1 MESVVL
7 IPPAPL
13 KKNNGLPSQG
23 FCNRY
28 CDSLENVLFLQAKQK
43 HKMMTAVQI
52 NAELFRTMSEIADD
66 EGLMM
71 KLLKYAKKLA
81 ATKEDETLVSKEE
94 FMASLDRGEEE
105 YKQGQ
110 CVRLLPG
117 ESVSDMLRRSGY

>member
-1 MESVVL
+1 MIL
-7 IPPAPL
+7 WL
-13 KKNNGLPSQG
+13 HQ
-23 FCNRY
+23 
-28 CDSLENVLFLQAKQK
+28 VLFGNYCYFCRQIKTD
-43 HKMMTAVQI
+43 KMMTAVQI

-81 ATKEDETLVSKEE
+81 ATKEDDTLVSKEE